1 MGAPFSMLARLS
13 TALDEMFEF
22 DEHFFHMMLPH
33 FPAALLMCRNPAP
46 T

>member
-1 MGAPFSMLARLS
+1 MLARLS
-13 TALDEMFEF
+13 TTLDEMFEF

-33 FPAALLMCRNPAP
+33 FPAALPMCRNPTP